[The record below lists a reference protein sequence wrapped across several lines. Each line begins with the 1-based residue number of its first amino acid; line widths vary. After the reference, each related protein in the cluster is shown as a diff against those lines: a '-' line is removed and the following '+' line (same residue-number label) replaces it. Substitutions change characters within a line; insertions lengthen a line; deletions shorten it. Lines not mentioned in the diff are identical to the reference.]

1 MDSCTTRE
9 SVSLVSFRTKA
20 YETRH
25 IFRLPRAYPWRQ
37 HSTEGRPG
45 GVVPQINT
53 PVPQI
58 NTPGSGTWA
67 HMHGTVCMAYKMHEG
82 RMIYMT

>member
-25 IFRLPRAYPWRQ
+25 IFRLPRARE
-37 HSTEGRPG
+37 HA
-45 GVVPQINT
+45 VPVAATQ
-53 PVPQI
+53 
-58 NTPGSGTWA
+58 
-67 HMHGTVCMAYKMHEG
+67 Y
-82 RMIYMT
+82 

>member
-25 IFRLPRAYPWRQ
+25 IFRLPRAASTRYPWRQ
-37 HSTEGRPG
+37 HSTEGQPR
-45 GVVPQINT
+45 GVVPRIKT
-53 PVPQI
+53 R
-58 NTPGSGTWA
+58 GSGTMA
-67 HMHGTVCMAYKMHEG
+67 HMHGT
-82 RMIYMT
+82 IYMAHEMHVEKAE